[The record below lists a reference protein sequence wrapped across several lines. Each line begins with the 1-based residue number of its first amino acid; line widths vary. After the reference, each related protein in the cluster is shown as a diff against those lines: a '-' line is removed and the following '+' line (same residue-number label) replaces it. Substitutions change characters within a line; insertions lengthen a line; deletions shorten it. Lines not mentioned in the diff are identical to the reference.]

1 MNTKKIIIG
10 GLAGGIG
17 YFFLGWLVYGIL
29 LSGYM
34 KTNFNGCASR
44 ADQDMIWWAMILS
57 NICWGIFLALIFS
70 LSKTGSIA
78 AALKTSLL
86 VGALI
91 ALTMNLS
98 FYSMTTMYLNFTAL
112 IVDFITSTLMTCLT
126 GLIVA
131 LAMGL
136 GKKVE

>member
-1 MNTKKIIIG
+1 MNIKKIIIG

-29 LSGYM
+29 LAGYM
-34 KTNFNGCASR
+34 KANFNACASR
-44 ADQDMIWWAMILS
+44 PEQNMIWWAMILS
-57 NICWGIFLALIFS
+57 NICWGIFLAVIFS
-70 LSKTGSIA
+70 LSKAGSIV
-78 AALKTSLL
+78 AALRTSLV
-86 VGALI
+86 VGLLI

-98 FYSMTTMYLNFTAL
+98 FYSMTTMYMNITAMFVDL
-112 IVDFITSTLMTCLT
+112 ITFTLMTCLS

-136 GKKVE
+136 GKKTE